1 MLVASAGLNS
11 LVNINHHQMKTILLS
26 AALFSISITLSAQ
39 HDHSSHQKQE
49 ANTNADTK
57 AKVAFSD
64 GANQQQLSQLLAAYY
79 NIKNAL
85 VAGDAGSATANAELF
100 LKNVNTVDYK
110 LISESNVHILSK
122 DATKIS
128 GTKDLRK
135 QRAYFANLS
144 SNMVAVAKAFK
155 LGNQP
160 VYLQYCPMKKA
171 SWLSSEKHIRNPY
184 YGNAMLTCGE
194 VTETL

>member
-1 MLVASAGLNS
+1 
-11 LVNINHHQMKTILLS
+11 MKQFFLFAL
-26 AALFSISITLSAQ
+26 LFSTYMSLSAQ

-49 ANTNADTK
+49 SRSK
-57 AKVAFSD
+57 H
-64 GANQQQLSQLLAAYY
+64 QLSQLLAAYY

-85 VAGDAGSATANAELF
+85 VTGDAGSAASNAELF

-122 DATKIS
+122 DAGKIS
-128 GTKDLRK
+128 STKDLTR
-135 QRAYFANLS
+135 QREYFANFS
-144 SNMVAVAKAFK
+144 ANMAAVAKSFK

-160 VYLQYCPMKKA
+160 IYLQYCPMKRA

-184 YGNAMLTCGE
+184 YGSGMLACGE